1 MKYLILS
8 ILVLSV
14 TYSTAQKKLTYEL
27 TLNGGIGFSRTPP
40 IIEKGYGTAMYNPG
54 TGTITV
60 IPGNDRIANTY
71 KGMAQPQF
79 SLGAR
84 VNYDLH
90 KNLKLYGGLTVS
102 FLKVKR
108 ENTMP
113 MDFGFPNNPYMIGYY
128 ITTETFNFYT
138 LDIPIGANYTINK
151 WSLDLGLIPSIN
163 LSSKLVKVE
172 KDMFAEIYPYY
183 DPLMPAHSPQ
193 NRIGSFISASI
204 LPAYQVSNKI
214 KVGIEYKHGL
224 TDSYATDTY
233 SSEVYQK
240 MKTST
245 LGLKILYKI
254 K

>member
-8 ILVLSV
+8 ILTFSV
-14 TYSTAQKKLTYEL
+14 SYSTAQKKITYDL
-27 TLNGGIGFSRTPP
+27 TLNAGVGFSHTPP
-40 IIEKGYGTAMYNPG
+40 IVAKGYPTAMYNPG

-60 IPGNDRIANTY
+60 IPGNDRVTNKY
-71 KGMAQPQF
+71 KGITQPQF
-79 SLGAR
+79 SLGGR

-90 KNLKLYGGLTVS
+90 NKLKLYGGLAVS

-113 MDFGFPNNPYMIGYY
+113 MDFGTANNPYIIGYY
-128 ITTETFNFYT
+128 ITTEMFNFYT

-151 WSLDLGLIPSIN
+151 WSLGLGLVPSIN

-183 DPLMPAHSPQ
+183 DPLMPAHSPE
-193 NRIGSFISASI
+193 NRAGSFISASI
-204 LPAYQVSNKI
+204 SPAYQLSNKI
-214 KVGIEYKHGL
+214 KLGIEYKHGL
-224 TDSYATDTY
+224 TNSYATDTY

-245 LGLKILYKI
+245 LGLKILYTI